1 MTTDMQTAAV
11 EYALQGKKVLPCK
24 QDKAP
29 YTPNGFKDA
38 TSQVDQ
44 ISDWWKRWPKA
55 LIGYPYAKI
64 MTAFWELT

>member
-1 MTTDMQTAAV
+1 MTTDMQSAAV

-29 YTPNGFKDA
+29 YTSNGFKDA

-44 ISDWWKRWPKA
+44 VTEWWKHWPNA
-55 LIGYPYAKI
+55 LDWIPLSG
-64 MTAFWELT
+64 